1 MKLNEISGEVLDS
14 SLKVHKALG
23 PGLLESTY
31 EECLAFE
38 LVKRGLAIKRQQP
51 IPLVYD
57 KIKLECGYRCDL
69 IVENQVIVEVKSI
82 EAFDSIHVAQ
92 ILTYMKLNNCELGL
106 LINFNVELLKN
117 GFRRVILNKQK
128 ASHEADK
135 L

>member
-14 SLKVHKALG
+14 SLKVHKTLG

-31 EECLAFE
+31 EECLSFE
-38 LVKRGLAIKRQQP
+38 LNRRGLAIKRQHP

-69 IVENQVIVEVKSI
+69 IVEDQVIVEVKSI
-82 EAFDSIHVAQ
+82 EALDKIHIAQ
-92 ILTYMKLNNCELGL
+92 ILTYMKLTNCELGL

-117 GFRRVILNKQK
+117 GFKRIIFNR
-128 ASHEADK
+128 SSTGSE
-135 L
+135 